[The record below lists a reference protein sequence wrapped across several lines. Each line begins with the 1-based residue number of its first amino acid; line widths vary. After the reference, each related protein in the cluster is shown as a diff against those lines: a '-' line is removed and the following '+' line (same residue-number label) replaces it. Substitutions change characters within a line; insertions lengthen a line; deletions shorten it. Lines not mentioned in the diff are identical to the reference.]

1 MRVASIYRRSSIGVS
16 LLAACSAVAFT
27 EGLAFAQGTEQ
38 GYRQP
43 AQVLVD
49 IVDAPPTPAVRM
61 SPDDE
66 WMLLLERPSLPP
78 IADLAARELRLA
90 GTRIAPRTNGRSRRT
105 PYTGARFMRIADRRE
120 VVVTGLPA
128 NPKLEDV
135 EWSPDGK
142 RVAFTQTANDG
153 IELWVADIETG
164 QARRLTG
171 PVLNTVL
178 AGGPVWVA
186 DSWTILV
193 TMIPEARGTE
203 PAETR
208 VPSGPTIQQ
217 NVDKTAPARTY
228 QDLLEN
234 RHDEALFEHYG
245 TAQLVRI
252 TVDGKVTRLG
262 DPGLIGSF
270 SPSPDGRYVL
280 VERTHRPFSYL
291 VPWYRFPNR
300 IEVLDM
306 NGYPVYLIAD
316 LPLQEEVPVPFGSV
330 PTGPRNVSW
339 RADAPATLYWVEAL
353 DGGDAGKP
361 AEQRDRVV
369 VHAAPFANT
378 PEPVITLGY
387 RYGGIMWGSDDLAL
401 VTERWWRTRQ
411 ARVWRVRPN
420 SLESEPELIFDRSYE
435 DRYNDPGMPVMRMNA
450 RGRYVLR
457 TTDRGRALFLRGQG
471 ASPEGDRPF
480 IDKFDLR
487 SKQTQRLFRSEAPV
501 YEVPLEVLDDQARTI
516 LTSRESQEEPPNYFI
531 RDLRRG
537 GVNQLTFFLNPTRQ
551 LEGMQKELIQYQR
564 ADGVTLSGTLYLP
577 PGYDAQRDGP
587 LPLFVWA
594 YPREFKDPDA
604 AAQVVGSPYRYTRLG
619 GWSTPIWVA
628 LGYAVL
634 DGATMPIVGEGDAE
648 PNDTYVEQLVASA
661 EAATVEMER
670 RGIAERGRMGIG
682 GHSYGAFMA
691 ANVLAHSDVFSAG
704 IARSGAYNRSLT
716 PFGFQAEQRTFWEAP
731 EVYFRMSPF
740 MNADKINEPILL
752 IHGEADNNSGTFPI
766 QSERYYHALKG
777 LGKTARLV
785 LLPHE
790 SHGYRARES
799 ILHMLWEMQ
808 EWLERYVKQGPPE
821 GKKVST
827 GR

>member
-1 MRVASIYRRSSIGVS
+1 MRVAPSHHHRPAGVS
-16 LLAACSAVAFT
+16 MFAACIATLLSASV
-27 EGLAFAQGTEQ
+27 AFAQAPE
-38 GYRQP
+38 GYRLP

-49 IVDAPPTPAVRM
+49 IVDAPPTPSVRM
-61 SPDDE
+61 SPDDR
-66 WMLLLERPSLPP
+66 WMLLLESPSLPP

-90 GTRIAPRTNGRSRRT
+90 GTRIAPQTNGRSRRN
-105 PYTGARFMRIADRRE
+105 PYTGARFMRLADRHE

-128 NPKLEDV
+128 DPKLEDV
-135 EWSPDGK
+135 EWSPDSK
-142 RVAFTQTANDG
+142 WIAFTHTTDDG
-153 IELWVADIETG
+153 IELWVAEVASG

-178 AGGPVWVA
+178 AGGPVWAA
-186 DSWTILV
+186 DSWTVWV
-193 TMIPEARGTE
+193 TMVPEGRGAEPPAR
-203 PAETR
+203 R
-208 VPSGPTIQQ
+208 VPVGPTIQQ

-234 RHDEALFEHYG
+234 AHDEALFEHYA
-245 TAQLVRI
+245 TAQLARV
-252 TVDGKVTRLG
+252 TVDGTITPVSE
-262 DPGLIGSF
+262 PGVIGSF
-270 SPSPDGRYVL
+270 SPSPDGRYIL

-300 IEVLDM
+300 IEVLDT
-306 NGYPVYLIAD
+306 NGYPVYLVAD

-330 PTGPRNVSW
+330 PTGPRSVSW
-339 RADAPATLYWVEAL
+339 RADAPATLSWVEAL

-361 AEQRDRVV
+361 AEERDRVF
-369 VHAAPFANT
+369 VHAAPFANAPT
-378 PEPVITLGY
+378 PVITLGY
-387 RYGGIMWGSDDLAL
+387 RYGGIMWGADDLAL
-401 VTERWWRTRQ
+401 VTESWWRTRQ
-411 ARVWRVRPN
+411 ARVWRIRPAN
-420 SLESEPELIFDRSYE
+420 LNRAPELVFERSYE
-435 DRYNDPGMPVMRMNA
+435 DRYGDPGTPVMRLNA

-457 TTDRGRALFLRGQG
+457 TADRGSTLFLRGQG

-480 IDKFDLR
+480 LDRFDLR
-487 SKQTQRLFRSEAPV
+487 TKQAQRLFRSEGPV
-501 YEVPLEVLDDQARTI
+501 YEYPLDVLDDQGRTI
-516 LTSRESQEEPPNYFI
+516 LTSRESQEQPPNYFI
-531 RDLRRG
+531 RDLRRRS
-537 GVNQLTFFLNPTRQ
+537 VNQLTFFPNPTPQ
-551 LEGMQKELIQYQR
+551 LEGMQKELIQYRR
-564 ADGVTLSGTLYLP
+564 ADGVMLSGTLYLP
-577 PGYDAQRDGP
+577 PGYDAGRDGP

-594 YPREFKDPDA
+594 YPREFKDADA
-604 AAQVVGSPYRYTRLG
+604 AAQVVGSPYRFTRLG

-648 PNDTYVEQLVASA
+648 PNDTYVQQLVASA
-661 EAATVEMER
+661 EAAAAEVER

-682 GHSYGAFMA
+682 GHSYGAFMT
-691 ANVLAHSDVFSAG
+691 ANVLTHSDVFSAG

-716 PFGFQAEQRTFWEAP
+716 PFGFQAEERTFWEAP

-740 MNADKINEPILL
+740 MHAEKVNEPILL

-785 LLPHE
+785 MLPHE

-808 EWLERYVKQGPPE
+808 EWLERYVKQGTTE
-821 GKKVST
+821 GKRVST
-827 GR
+827 NP